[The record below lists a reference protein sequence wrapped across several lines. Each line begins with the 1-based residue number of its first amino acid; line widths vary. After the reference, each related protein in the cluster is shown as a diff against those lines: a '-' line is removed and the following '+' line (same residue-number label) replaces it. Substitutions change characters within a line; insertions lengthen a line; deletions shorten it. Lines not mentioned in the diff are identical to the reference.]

1 MKYFLIIINIIIF
14 SNASAFE
21 SVLSEN
27 APEDKPYKATSSEEL
42 DKFHKAIEPY
52 VQQAKVSYPEAK
64 KRYSSGLPIGENF
77 FITTRLYDHTGSE
90 EQVFILVNKI
100 TGGIISGII
109 YNEIQVVVGYKNGQ
123 KYDFP
128 ETEVYDWLITKPDG
142 SEEGNFVGKFLDTY
156 R

>member
-1 MKYFLIIINIIIF
+1 M
-14 SNASAFE
+14 
-21 SVLSEN
+21 
-27 APEDKPYKATSSEEL
+27 
-42 DKFHKAIEPY
+42 
-52 VQQAKVSYPEAK
+52 
-64 KRYSSGLPIGENF
+64 
-77 FITTRLYDHTGSE
+77 
-90 EQVFILVNKI
+90 FILVNKI